1 MKNNRT
7 DFGDDLGVSQMPKKE
22 TIKPPSKKELTD
34 ASKQL
39 SKGHSSGGRTMAD
52 ASVAKRQRRRQGKP
66 KEKVRSRLILELAP
80 EQWRTAVSSYP
91 RRYGCFLYGLH
102 LQ

>member
-52 ASVAKRQRRRQGKP
+52 ASVAKRQGVGKG
-66 KEKVRSRLILELAP
+66 SRKK
-80 EQWRTAVSSYP
+80 R
-91 RRYGCFLYGLH
+91 
-102 LQ
+102 